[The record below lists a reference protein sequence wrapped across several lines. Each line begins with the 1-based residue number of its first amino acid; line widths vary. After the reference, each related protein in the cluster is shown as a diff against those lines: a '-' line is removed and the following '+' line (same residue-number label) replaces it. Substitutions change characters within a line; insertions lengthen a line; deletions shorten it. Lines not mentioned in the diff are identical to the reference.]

1 MRVTDLE
8 TPIPVIDLDRVE
20 HGAADRGTVDIDRW
34 VTFMRAELAWRAGD
48 FASAARCCAGVLA
61 AIAGHRAVWWESLR
75 APGSDAVLEQ
85 GMTLHLELPS
95 EIEIRG
101 EVRHV
106 GALVAGQRR
115 YGVRFHKIGH
125 YTNN

>member
-1 MRVTDLE
+1 MGVTLEISLSGEVAGRCRGVIADLSQ
-8 TPIPVIDLDRVE
+8 
-20 HGAADRGTVDIDRW
+20 GGM
-34 VTFMRAELAWRAGD
+34 TFK
-48 FASAARCCAGVLA
+48 
-61 AIAGHRAVWWESLR
+61 
-75 APGSDAVLEQ
+75 SDAVLEQ
-85 GMTLHLELPS
+85 GMTLHLKLPS

-125 YTNN
+125 YTTH